1 MRLDL
6 KWIYQ
11 TKSKIPYGVAGE
23 KKSIS
28 SYKEDSKSQLKE
40 GFNDLQS
47 KDLTV
52 FSQILKLNL
61 LISSL
66 IRLCF
71 GLLYSNVTT

>member
-28 SYKEDSKSQLKE
+28 SYKEDSKSQKWQLKE
-40 GFNDLQS
+40 GFNDL
-47 KDLTV
+47 
-52 FSQILKLNL
+52 
-61 LISSL
+61 
-66 IRLCF
+66 
-71 GLLYSNVTT
+71 